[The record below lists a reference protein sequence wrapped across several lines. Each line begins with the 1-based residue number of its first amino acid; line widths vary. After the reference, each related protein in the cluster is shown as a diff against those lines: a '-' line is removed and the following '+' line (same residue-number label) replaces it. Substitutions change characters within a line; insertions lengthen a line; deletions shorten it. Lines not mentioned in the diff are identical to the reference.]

1 MSWKRRLCSFL
12 FVSKATFSRVT
23 AVRLGRSF
31 CSLKAR
37 SFLPSYVLK
46 PSSSISLRSM
56 SSSENNHANVL
67 LQDWS
72 KFEFGLPPFADA
84 KPSDFEDALTTS
96 MKMHIDE
103 VSGIAQ
109 NSEEP
114 TFENTIAAYDRSG
127 AVYTQVSNMFDN
139 LCSSNGVPELQA
151 VELKMAGPVAAHY
164 NQLST
169 MPGLFERIAKVHAKR
184 HDLDLNPEQVRLV
197 ERFHLDFVRAGTVYA
212 LVFGGWCAGKLTD
225 MLHDLATS
233 ALYVILYCLFLLA
246 LML

>member
-1 MSWKRRLCSFL
+1 
-12 FVSKATFSRVT
+12 
-23 AVRLGRSF
+23 
-31 CSLKAR
+31 
-37 SFLPSYVLK
+37 
-46 PSSSISLRSM
+46 M
-56 SSSENNHANVL
+56 SSSENSHANVL
-67 LQDWS
+67 LQDWR
-72 KFEFGLPPFADA
+72 KYEFGLPPFADA
-84 KPSDFEDALTTS
+84 KSSDFEDALTTS

-103 VSGIAQ
+103 VGGIAQ

-184 HDLDLNPEQVRLV
+184 HDLDLSPEQVRLV
-197 ERFHLDFVRAGTVYA
+197 ERFHLDFVRAGTANRCVRVAVVRFTGRAVEQTNKRSEFPYA
-212 LVFGGWCAGKLTD
+212 LSCA
-225 MLHDLATS
+225 
-233 ALYVILYCLFLLA
+233 ALSCLLSCCETVD
-246 LML
+246 